1 MNKKYW
7 AIWIIVNLIMG
18 AGGYVFLGIGYIIGL
33 ANAGDN
39 PGIVYG
45 ALAIAVFILLV
56 LIHFAN
62 RILCRVFSEGSGKTI
77 PGTVQLGGNLLAWAI
92 VIVVYLVFTF
102 M

>member
-7 AIWIIVNLIMG
+7 AIWMIVNLIMG
-18 AGGYVFLGIGYIIGL
+18 IGGYVFLGIGYIIGL

-39 PGIVYG
+39 SGIVYG
-45 ALAIAVFILLV
+45 VLAIALFILLI

-62 RILCRVFSEGSGKTI
+62 RILCRVFSEASGTTI
-77 PGTVQLGGNLLAWAI
+77 PGTVQLGGNLLAWAM
-92 VIVVYLVFTF
+92 VIAVYLVFTF